1 MMDGNS
7 QVKNQ
12 LEMSRNYHDIKGVD
26 KLRQAAQSGDIGAL
40 EEAAKQF
47 ESIFVQMLLKSMR
60 KAQDALAD
68 KDSPFNSEHV
78 KFYRDMHDQQLAVDL
93 SSGDSF
99 GLAKLIVQQLGPQ
112 QEGYTPASIMRLDGN
127 LPSSSDRSQNIE
139 AQDQNGIAADMQ
151 SPSKKAAFDSPA
163 EFIKTLFPLAQEVAE
178 KIGLA
183 PQAMIAQAAVETGW
197 GKYMIHNSDGK
208 NSHNLFGIKAGSHW
222 QGDKAAI
229 NTLEFKDGVARP
241 EKANFRSYGSFTD
254 SLNDYVSFLQDNPRY
269 RQALNKV
276 DDPQQ
281 YFEAIQQAGYATDPN
296 YADKIMSVLRGQV
309 SDVLKSFKPSALGG
323 KL

>member
-1 MMDGNS
+1 MDQNS
-7 QVKNQ
+7 HIKSQ
-12 LEMSRNYHDIKGVD
+12 LEMSRNFHDVKGVD
-26 KLRQAAQSGDIGAL
+26 NLRRAAQSGDKGAL

-60 KAQDALAD
+60 KAQDAMAD
-68 KDSPFNSEHV
+68 KESPFNSEQV

-93 SSGDSF
+93 SSGDSI

-112 QEGYTPASIMRLDGN
+112 KEGFTPASVIRSDGN
-127 LPSSSDRSQNIE
+127 LPVPGNKASAKSASSNVEQGTDK
-139 AQDQNGIAADMQ
+139 AHPTKQ
-151 SPSKKAAFDSPA
+151 SAFDSPQD
-163 EFIKTLFPLAQEVAE
+163 FIATLLPLAQQVAS

-197 GKYMIHNSDGK
+197 GKFMIHNGEGK
-208 NSHNLFGIKAGSHW
+208 NSHNLFGIKAGNNW
-222 QGDKAAI
+222 EGNKAAVD
-229 NTLEFKDGVARP
+229 TLEYKDGVAKQQ
-241 EKANFRSYGSFTD
+241 KASFRAYDSFTD

-281 YFEAIQQAGYATDPN
+281 YFEAIQQAGYATDPK
-296 YADKIMSVLRGQV
+296 YADKVMSVLREQF
-309 SDVLKSFKPSALGG
+309 SDVTRTVATTVAGG
-323 KL
+323 EF